1 MDRSTRGNSSET
13 AGGSAIPPGQ
23 HDAARNTSDV
33 TFGPVQVDL
42 TDPVVTCDPK
52 PTFLL
57 HETDTLV
64 GASVTDTVSGPLR
77 TTEVAPASTSTVGDQ
92 TADVQGTDLAGR
104 MSTSPCEFRV
114 IYDFSGWL
122 PPVDGDAVNVVKA
135 GKVVPLKWALADA
148 AGVPVTTLTSAR
160 VTTVAHSCST
170 REATEAEVEEVAAG
184 GSGLQ
189 NFDDG
194 SYQYNWR
201 TPTSYAGSCRTVQL
215 DLGDDLL
222 HTVEFRFT
230 A

>member
-1 MDRSTRGNSSET
+1 V
-13 AGGSAIPPGQ
+13 AG
-23 HDAARNTSDV
+23 NTSDV

-92 TADVQGTDLAGR
+92 TADVQGADLAGR
-104 MSTSPCEFRV
+104 TSTSPCEFRV